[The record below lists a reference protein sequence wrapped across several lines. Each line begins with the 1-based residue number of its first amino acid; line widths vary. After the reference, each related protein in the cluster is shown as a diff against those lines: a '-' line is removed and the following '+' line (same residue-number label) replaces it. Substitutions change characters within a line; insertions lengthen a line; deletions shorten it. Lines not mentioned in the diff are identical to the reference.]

1 MMTPSVSERST
12 DWNIKWVTCCSTGG
26 WAQQRNQIQSSVNTL
41 RHLEVHIWLCWC
53 SSWWWKSSQEVR
65 IPDLQAAHVRGTP
78 RLGGSQLQRTVENG
92 GRSHDSSEDE
102 RYYKVHRTV
111 NDFKNTNNH
120 THQFRQNAALQ
131 RWGQRIC
138 AVQQGQWLQYGGEVS
153 AHIWDFDLEPIM
165 LQMSSWEG
173 LHGGMSEELD
183 GETGV
188 RGGCQRGISQWAK
201 SLQRNRDQTDQIQ
214 EGMHGLQLQYI
225 CPLIWDLSSGQV
237 YRERHSYRPSSGQQ
251 R

>member
-102 RYYKVHRTV
+102 RYYKVHCTV

-153 AHIWDFDLEPIM
+153 AHVIDFDLEQIM
-165 LQMSSWEG
+165 YDVADAKLRRTAWWHVRRAGWRDRSSWRLSERNTS
-173 LHGGMSEELD
+173 MSEVTTEKQGSSRPD
-183 GETGV
+183 T
-188 RGGCQRGISQWAK
+188 RGYVWS
-201 SLQRNRDQTDQIQ
+201 
-214 EGMHGLQLQYI
+214 
-225 CPLIWDLSSGQV
+225 
-237 YRERHSYRPSSGQQ
+237 
-251 R
+251 